1 MIATDSDGT
10 APNNKVRYQLVGRGM
25 ASKYFQIDSDT
36 GVLRIRDDLR
46 KELSSEYQV
55 DIRAYDLG
63 EPQLSSVST
72 LSIYVRHVATV
83 PPEV

>member
-1 MIATDSDGT
+1 MPPTFTSVTRPITLDDEVSIGTIVTTMIATDSDGT
-10 APNNKVRYQLVGRGM
+10 SPNNKVRYQLVGRGM

-55 DIRAYDLG
+55 SFVFFI
-63 EPQLSSVST
+63 
-72 LSIYVRHVATV
+72 
-83 PPEV
+83 